1 VPPWA
6 PVLFIY
12 SFLLF
17 NVLEGFLIPRET
29 YFLSVRAM
37 GDAIR
42 EGRLSPVELTEGY
55 LERCRTIGARL
66 NAFVTLTE
74 DLALRQATQAEGEIK
89 AGRYRGPLHGIP
101 YAVKDLVTVK
111 GYPTTWGA
119 VPFTHQSFDYN
130 ATVIERLNEA
140 GAILL
145 GKAAMIELA
154 GGLGYSSGDA
164 ALTGPARNP
173 WNPDC
178 WTCGSSSGSGAV
190 VAAGLASWA
199 LGSDTRGSILCPSSW
214 CGVSG
219 LRPSFGRVSRY
230 GSMAIAYS
238 MDKLGP
244 MARTAED
251 CALVLSVLAGHDP
264 LDHDSISNSARPF
277 ALQETEMEGGTPLHI
292 GRLTNVYA
300 KSDPGV
306 DRAVDDAC
314 AVFEKAGVKV
324 ESCEFPDGPFEE
336 AAELTILMEAASAF
350 EGLIQSGKCK
360 DLTDPLG
367 RINGYASEQFSV
379 TDYLHVQRVRALL
392 QRTADSMFDRFS
404 VLISAAQPTDAQPL
418 RAKDPDDSNEPVAGK
433 APKPFQI
440 DRRAPDGVS
449 SLCGLPA
456 ISVPCGF
463 STKRLPFGMQIMGRA
478 LNDASVL
485 RTARL
490 YQAHTDWHLQ
500 HPDL

>member
-1 VPPWA
+1 LTSAIEDSMLPEEIYFM
-6 PVLFIY
+6 PVRRL
-12 SFLLF
+12 
-17 NVLEGFLIPRET
+17 
-29 YFLSVRAM
+29 

-42 EGRLSPVELTEGY
+42 DGRLSPVELTEGY
-55 LERCRTIGARL
+55 LARCRTIGARL
-66 NAFVTLTE
+66 NAFATLTPE
-74 DLALRQATQAEGEIK
+74 LALRQARLAEAEIK
-89 AGRYRGPLHGIP
+89 AGKYRGPLHGVP

-119 VPFTHQSFDYN
+119 VPYKHQSFDYD

-140 GAILL
+140 GAVLL

-154 GGLGYSSGDA
+154 GGLGYSSGEA
-164 ALTGPARNP
+164 SLTGPARNP
-173 WNPDC
+173 WNPEC

-190 VAAGLASWA
+190 VAAGLAPWA

-214 CGVSG
+214 CGVCG

-244 MARTAED
+244 MAHTADD
-251 CALVLSVLAGHDP
+251 CALVLSILAGHDP
-264 LDHDSISNSARPF
+264 LDHDSISSTARPF
-277 ALQETEMEGGTPLHI
+277 AYQDTDPAQGAPLRI

-300 KSDPGV
+300 KSDPGT
-306 DRAVDDAC
+306 DKAVDEAC
-314 AVFEKAGVKV
+314 AVFEKAGATV
-324 ESCEFPDGPFEE
+324 EPCEFPDGPFEE
-336 AAELTILMEAASAF
+336 AAELTILMEAASSF
-350 EGLIQSGKCK
+350 EHLIHSGKCK

-379 TDYLHVQRVRALL
+379 TDYLHVQRVRLIL
-392 QRTADSMFDRFS
+392 QRTADAMFDRYS
-404 VLISAAQPTDAQPL
+404 VLISPAQPTAAQSL
-418 RAKDPDDSNEPVAGK
+418 RAKDPDDPNDPATAK
-433 APKPFQI
+433 TARMFQL

-463 STKRLPFGMQIMGRA
+463 SSKRLPYGMQIMGRG
-478 LNDASVL
+478 LNDAMVL
-485 RTARL
+485 KAARL
-490 YQAHTDWHLQ
+490 YQAHTDWHSQ
-500 HPDL
+500 HPIV